1 MKQRVVP
8 GLRICQSDDGHV
20 AGPGTYAQHGYIYSS
35 LVGEIR
41 LVNTAENV
49 VSVEVEGFGQK
60 TVVPAAGDIVTIRIL
75 SCNPRFAK
83 AHIVCVRD
91 VVLSEPFRG
100 QVRREDVRAT
110 EKDRVEMYRCFRPG
124 DIVLAR
130 VISLGDANAGYLLTT
145 AEAEL
150 GVVIARS
157 EVGATMV
164 PVSWTELQC
173 PRTYN
178 KEFRKVAKVIPE
190 NLAHLP
196 QNL

>member
-41 LVNTAENV
+41 LINTAENV

-130 VISLGDANAGYLLTT
+130 VLSLGDANAGYLLTT

-190 NLAHLP
+190 NLAYLP